1 MVRAFFLGALP
12 FSGDD
17 ARDAAC
23 TPGSSA
29 SWARRR
35 FVAFVGLTAAS
46 TGVVDVVVVVMV
58 VVVVLTVGDS

>member
-17 ARDAAC
+17 AREAVC

-35 FVAFVGLTAAS
+35 FVALVGFTAAS
-46 TGVVDVVVVVMV
+46 VGVVDVVVDMV

>member
-17 ARDAAC
+17 AREAVC

-35 FVAFVGLTAAS
+35 FVALVGFTGAS
-46 TGVVDVVVVVMV
+46 AGVIDVVMV
-58 VVVVLTVGDS
+58 VVVVVLPVGDA